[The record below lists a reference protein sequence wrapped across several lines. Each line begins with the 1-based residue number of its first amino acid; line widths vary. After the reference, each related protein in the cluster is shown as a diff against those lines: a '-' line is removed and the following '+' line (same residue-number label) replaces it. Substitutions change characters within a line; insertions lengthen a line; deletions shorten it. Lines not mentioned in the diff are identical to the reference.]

1 MMGFE
6 IMYFKQFFSLAAL
19 FALLVGS
26 FTAQA
31 SNTHPAEKVIK
42 KTTDNVLVLI
52 DDARSYYDKDPAK
65 FYKKIDNE
73 LVDVIDFQSFARGVM
88 GPYGSSKAYKA
99 LKTNQ
104 EKAQFKARVL
114 RFSEIFKNALV
125 ETYAKGLFA
134 FGGNKI
140 EVNAIDSATN
150 DQSALIEQRVYAKD
164 NSVYKVL
171 YKMRKNRQNEW
182 KVRNVTIEAVNVGKV
197 YQNQFRA
204 AVMRYQG
211 NVDKAIDNWSVEL

>member
-1 MMGFE
+1 
-6 IMYFKQFFSLAAL
+6 MYLKHFFSIATLIAL
-19 FALLVGS
+19 FAVAIPS
-26 FTAQA
+26 QA
-31 SNTHPAEKVIK
+31 LAVHPAEAVIK
-42 KTTDNVLVLI
+42 KTTDNVVVLI
-52 DDARSYYDKDPAK
+52 EEARDYYDKDPAK
-65 FYKKIDNE
+65 FYKKIDDE

-99 LKTNQ
+99 LKTQQ
-104 EKAQFKARVL
+104 ERDVFKQRVL
-114 RFSEIFKNALV
+114 RFSEVFKNALV

-140 EVNAIDSATN
+140 EVKTVEAATN
-150 DQSALIEQRVYAKD
+150 QKAALVEQRVYAKD

-171 YKMRKNRQNEW
+171 YKMRKNRQGEW